1 MLKNQKIWYWVK
13 IVFGLLWLSRM
24 LHSKAYASVYVLIA
38 AAGLY
43 CIHWNY
49 VNRPKAPEGWR
60 KLLLAV
66 FAGLFSFCSVLANY
80 ELYYAFRLEFGS
92 ISLVGGFLL
101 MWEIL
106 LYACCHIPLKT
117 QAWEKQ
123 TSPTRVFFTAFAIM
137 AAIDL
142 FFLFVLEY
150 PGTLTPDSISQM
162 NQLMSGSYSNHHP
175 YWHTVVIKLFV
186 NLGMALFGDINH
198 GVAVYCVF
206 QILFMTA
213 SFAYVVVT
221 LYQSNVPRKVVLA
234 VFALYALAPYH
245 IYFSFTVWKDVLF
258 AGAILLFVTALYRIL
273 KSVGKHSWCDY
284 VVLALGGLGFA
295 VWRSNG
301 WLACLAALL
310 CSGLFLWKQHKKVLL
325 IWLAILVLG
334 NAMKV
339 PYLAAIGVR
348 QPDLVE
354 SLSIPVQQVARVIVE
369 GVELTEEERD
379 MMERV
384 VDVEK
389 IPSIYKS
396 YISDPIKTE
405 IREKN
410 PRYFEENISQ
420 YLRLWVQLGLRY
432 PGLYLFAWVDQTK
445 GYWNSGYQYVTIMH
459 EIYQNN
465 LGLQKTLGTDDIRGK
480 AAQWVFDMCVHGAP
494 ELGILSSIGLYV
506 WLMAFAFL
514 MCLTQK
520 KKEALLALPALM
532 VVGTLLVATPVYSE
546 LRYAYSVFTTLP
558 LVLTVSVY
566 DIPEKQKNEEKA
578 EQSHG

>member
-43 CIHWNY
+43 CIRWNY
-49 VNRPKAPEGWR
+49 VNHPKAPEGWR

-92 ISLVGGFLL
+92 ISLVGGFLF

-213 SFAYVVVT
+213 SFAYVIVT
-221 LYQSNVPRKVVLA
+221 LYQIHVPRKVVLTIL
-234 VFALYALAPYH
+234 ALYALTPHH
-245 IYFSFTVWKDVLF
+245 IYFSFTIWKDVLF

-273 KSVGKHSWCDY
+273 RSVGEHSWSNY
-284 VVLALGGLGFA
+284 VVFVVGAMGFALWRNNGGLA
-295 VWRSNG
+295 SM
-301 WLACLAALL
+301 LALL
-310 CSGLFLWKQHKKVLL
+310 CSLPVLFKRNRKVLL
-325 IWLAILVLG
+325 IWLAVLLLG

-339 PYLAAIGVR
+339 PYLASIGAEQTDV
-348 QPDLVE
+348 VE
-354 SLSIPVQQVARVIVE
+354 LLSIPLQQVARVIKE
-369 GVELTEEERD
+369 GGNLTAEEYELLEQI
-379 MMERV
+379 
-384 VDVEK
+384 VDVEE
-389 IPSIYKS
+389 IPSVYKD
-396 YISDPIKTE
+396 YISDPIKTAV
-405 IREKN
+405 RAKN
-410 PRYFEENISQ
+410 PAYFQENLSQ
-420 YLRLWVQLGLRY
+420 YLKLWVQLGRQY

-445 GYWNSGYQYVTIMH
+445 GYWNSGYRYVTIMN
-459 EIYQNN
+459 EIYKND
-465 LGLQKTLGTDDIRGK
+465 LGLHKAFGRDDIRWK
-480 AAQWVFDMCVHGAP
+480 AAQWFFGMSVHGAP
-494 ELGILSSIGLYV
+494 ELGILSSIGFHD
-506 WLMAFAFL
+506 WLLAFALL
-514 MCLTQK
+514 MCLLQK
-520 KKEALLALPALM
+520 KREAILALPALM
-532 VVGTLLVATPVYSE
+532 VVFSLLIGTPVYNE

-558 LVLTVSVY
+558 LVMAVAVY
-566 DIPEKQKNEEKA
+566 DIPDNRIGDQE
-578 EQSHG
+578 GL